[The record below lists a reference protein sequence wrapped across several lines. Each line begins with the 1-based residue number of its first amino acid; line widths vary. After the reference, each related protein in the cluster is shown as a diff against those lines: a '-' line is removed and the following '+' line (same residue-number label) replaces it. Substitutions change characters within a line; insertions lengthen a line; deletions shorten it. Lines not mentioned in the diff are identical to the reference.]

1 MTFDIGL
8 QEHWICFA
16 KRQFMQWHLLNWN
29 KLLRQEV
36 IRTKLRIII
45 IIISVI
51 LIA

>member
-16 KRQFMQWHLLNWN
+16 KRQFMQWH
-29 KLLRQEV
+29 KLFKQEV